1 MDAITRLYASVYYL
15 AFIVK
20 RDVVLYS
27 LKMIKDL
34 VVSKKHCTVNHN
46 VLYITSKFAIKSNP
60 TNNWRNW
67 KKAL

>member
-46 VLYITSKFAIKSNP
+46 VLKAILQIIEEIERKLYSQ
-60 TNNWRNW
+60 
-67 KKAL
+67 